1 MLNRRFFHPTAFDI
15 ILIRHSSLAGISLKY
30 VTTRFLRNKQT
41 GLFGER
47 MKNLLVLIM
56 QKHFIKKKKRLR
68 KLSVPCTQSKFL
80 ARKFMLIIHSFS
92 LYLSLSL
99 SLSLSLFVSLFVS
112 LSISLSLSLFL
123 SSLYLSLSLSHSVSN
138 NAWTNQGFLSTR
150 TLSLILIC

>member
-56 QKHFIKKKKRLR
+56 QKHYIKKKI
-68 KLSVPCTQSKFL
+68 TQTQRTMHAKQ
-80 ARKFMLIIHSFS
+80 
-92 LYLSLSL
+92 
-99 SLSLSLFVSLFVS
+99 
-112 LSISLSLSLFL
+112 ISS
-123 SSLYLSLSLSHSVSN
+123 
-138 NAWTNQGFLSTR
+138 
-150 TLSLILIC
+150 